1 MQGPL
6 RLNFERKSC
15 RLGRKAGIAQTL
27 AALLLATGCSLVPAS
42 GPSSRAI
49 SKVAKGKVGDARVE
63 VIDVNDEVARR
74 LVAHAQ
80 PRLFSDTLGDGLPAG
95 TIIER
100 GDGVAVSI
108 WEAPP
113 AVLFGSASGDP
124 RTTSSSSTSRGTT
137 LPEQMVDNE
146 GRIVVPFVGSLTVA
160 GMSPKQVESQIS
172 TRLVGKAH
180 QPQVLVQLTHNA
192 NTTVTVVGEVANT
205 AHVPLTPR
213 GERLLDILASAG
225 GTRQPVGKSTIQ
237 ITRGTEIAS
246 LPLELVIRDPRQNI
260 RLQAGDVVTALFQP
274 YSFTALGA
282 TGRNEEIQFEATGL
296 TLSQA
301 LGRVGGLQDARA
313 NAKGVFVFRFE
324 DPAHLSAEQRSNVQL
339 TPDGKA
345 PIIYQ
350 IDLHDPRNIFV
361 SQNFPMRD
369 KDVLYIA
376 NAPLA
381 DIQKFVNV
389 IYSSILPAA
398 TAATVIP

>member
-6 RLNFERKSC
+6 ILNSERKS
-15 RLGRKAGIAQTL
+15 LGSDRRVGIIQAL
-27 AALLLATGCSLVPAS
+27 VVLLLASGCSMVPTS

-49 SKVAKGKVGDARVE
+49 SKVATGNVGDKRVE
-63 VIDVNDEVARR
+63 VIGVDDEIARR
-74 LVAHAQ
+74 LVAHSQ
-80 PRLFSDTLGDGLPAG
+80 PSLFSDTLGDGQPAG
-95 TIIER
+95 TIIR
-100 GDGVAVSI
+100 KGDGLAVSI

-113 AVLFGSASGDP
+113 AVLFGAGGGDP
-124 RTTSSSSTSRGTT
+124 RATSSSSTSRGTT
-137 LPEQMVDNE
+137 LPEQMVDEE
-146 GRIVVPFVGSLTVA
+146 GRIVVPFVGSLPVA
-160 GMSPKQVESQIS
+160 GMSPKQVERQITS
-172 TRLVGKAH
+172 RLAGMAH
-180 QPQVLVQLTHNA
+180 QPQVLVQLSRNS

-205 AHVPLTPR
+205 ARVPLTPR

-225 GTRQPVGKSTIQ
+225 GTRQPVGKMTIQ
-237 ITRGTEIAS
+237 ITRGTQITS
-246 LPLELVIRDPRQNI
+246 MPLERVIRDPRQNI
-260 RLQAGDVVTALFQP
+260 RMQTGDIVTALFQP

-282 TGRNEEIQFEATGL
+282 TGRNEELPFEATGL

-301 LGRVGGLQDARA
+301 LGRVNGLQDARA
-313 NAKGVFVFRFE
+313 NAKGVFIFRFE
-324 DPAHLSAEQRSNVQL
+324 DPANLSPEQRSRVVL

-350 IDLHDPRNIFV
+350 VDLRDPHSLFIA
-361 SQNFPMRD
+361 QNFPMRD

>member
-1 MQGPL
+1 MQGSL
-6 RLNFERKSC
+6 TLNSERKSY
-15 RLGRKAGIAQTL
+15 GPYRKAGIAQTL
-27 AALLLATGCSLVPAS
+27 AVLLLTSGCSMVPTS

-49 SKVAKGKVGDARVE
+49 SKLATSDIGDKRVE
-63 VIDVNDEVARR
+63 VVNVDDEVARR

-80 PRLFSDTLGDGLPAG
+80 PRLFSDVLGDGSPVG
-95 TIIER
+95 TIIGR
-100 GDGVAVSI
+100 GDGLAVSI

-113 AVLFGSASGDP
+113 AVLFGPGGGDP
-124 RTTSSSSTSRGTT
+124 RATSSSSTARGTT
-137 LPEQMVDNE
+137 LPEQMVDND
-146 GRIVVPFVGSLTVA
+146 GRIVVPFVGALTVA
-160 GMSPKQVESQIS
+160 GKSPKQVEQQIV
-172 TRLVGKAH
+172 TRLSGKAH
-180 QPQVLVQLTHNA
+180 QPQVLVQLTRNT
-192 NTTVTVVGEVANT
+192 NTTVTVVGDVANT
-205 AHVPLTPR
+205 THVPLTPR

-282 TGRNEEIQFEATGL
+282 TGRNEEVPFEATGL

-301 LGRVGGLQDARA
+301 LGRVAGLQDARA

-350 IDLHDPRNIFV
+350 IDLRDPRNMFV

-369 KDVLYIA
+369 KDILYIA